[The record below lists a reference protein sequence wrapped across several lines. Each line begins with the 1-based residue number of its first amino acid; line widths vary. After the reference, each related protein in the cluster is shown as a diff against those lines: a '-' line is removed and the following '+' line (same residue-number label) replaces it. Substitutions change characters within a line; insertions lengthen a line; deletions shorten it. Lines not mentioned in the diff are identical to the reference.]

1 MKMKKYTAESMT
13 EAMSKVQR
21 DFGEDAMIVSSK
33 AVYSKG
39 FLGMFKKKN
48 YEIVVGVEPLTMPP
62 KKVAQPFVA
71 KEAPQQE
78 VIQQHQMNTSMNQ
91 IQDEIAS
98 FKKLL
103 KAQNSAAVSVQYPE
117 VLKKVID
124 QMERQELNKE
134 LVTSISDELFDIYK
148 NSREELSEA
157 QMKRFAK
164 MALRQ
169 ELDGLAMK
177 GISYEKKYINVLGP
191 TGVGKTTTIAK
202 MAARAVLEKR
212 KKVGFITA
220 DTYRI
225 GAIEQLKTYA
235 NLLQAPVEVIYNYE
249 DYKLATEKLA
259 DCDLVL
265 IDTAGRNY
273 REAKYVEDV
282 ANLID
287 LNDDMENFLVLA
299 ITAKQNDME
308 AIIEQFSA
316 YPISK
321 FIFTKLDETNTIGTI
336 VNLMVKY
343 NKGLAYYTNGQEVPE
358 DIVEASLDKIIDLVF
373 QGE

>member
-13 EAMSKVQR
+13 EAMAKVQR

-33 AVYSKG
+33 AIYSKG

-62 KKVAQPFVA
+62 RKVETPFVT
-71 KEAPQQE
+71 KEVTNIEMVEQNK
-78 VIQQHQMNTSMNQ
+78 MNTSMNQ

-98 FKKLL
+98 LKKLL
-103 KAQNSAAVSVQYPE
+103 KTQSSSAVSVQYPE

-124 QMERQELNKE
+124 QMENQELDKE
-134 LVTSISDELFDIYK
+134 LITSISDELFDIYK

-169 ELDGLAMK
+169 ALDHVEMK

-235 NLLQAPVEVIYNYE
+235 NLLQAPVEVIYSYD
-249 DYKLATEKLA
+249 DYKLATEKLS
-259 DCDLVL
+259 DCDFIF

-273 REAKYVEDV
+273 RESKYVDDV
-282 ANLID
+282 TKLIE
-287 LNDDMENFLVLA
+287 LNEDMENFLILS
-299 ITAKQNDME
+299 ITAKQRDME

-358 DIVEASLDKIIDLVF
+358 DIVEASLDKIIELVF

>member
-71 KEAPQQE
+71 KEVPQQE

-124 QMERQELNKE
+124 QMECQELNKE

-177 GISYEKKYINVLGP
+177 GISYDKKYINVLGP

>member
-13 EAMSKVQR
+13 EAMAKVQR

-33 AVYSKG
+33 AIYSKG

-62 KKVAQPFVA
+62 KKVETSFFT
-71 KEAPQQE
+71 KEVTNVEMIEQNK
-78 VIQQHQMNTSMNQ
+78 MNTSMNQ

-98 FKKLL
+98 LKKLL
-103 KAQNSAAVSVQYPE
+103 KTQSSSAVSVQYPE

-124 QMERQELNKE
+124 QMENQELDKE

-169 ELDGLAMK
+169 ALDGVEMK

-235 NLLQAPVEVIYNYE
+235 NLLQAPVEVIYSYD
-249 DYKLATEKLA
+249 DYKLAKEKLS
-259 DCDLVL
+259 DCDFIF

-273 REAKYVEDV
+273 RESKYVDDV
-282 ANLID
+282 TKLIE
-287 LNDDMENFLVLA
+287 LNEDMENFLILS
-299 ITAKQNDME
+299 ITAKQRDME

-358 DIVEASLDKIIDLVF
+358 DIVEASLDKIIELVF

>member
-1 MKMKKYTAESMT
+1 
-13 EAMSKVQR
+13 
-21 DFGEDAMIVSSK
+21 
-33 AVYSKG
+33 
-39 FLGMFKKKN
+39 
-48 YEIVVGVEPLTMPP
+48 
-62 KKVAQPFVA
+62 
-71 KEAPQQE
+71 
-78 VIQQHQMNTSMNQ
+78 
-91 IQDEIAS
+91 
-98 FKKLL
+98 
-103 KAQNSAAVSVQYPE
+103 
-117 VLKKVID
+117 
-124 QMERQELNKE
+124 
-134 LVTSISDELFDIYK
+134 
-148 NSREELSEA
+148 
-157 QMKRFAK
+157 
-164 MALRQ
+164 
-169 ELDGLAMK
+169 
-177 GISYEKKYINVLGP
+177 
-191 TGVGKTTTIAK
+191 